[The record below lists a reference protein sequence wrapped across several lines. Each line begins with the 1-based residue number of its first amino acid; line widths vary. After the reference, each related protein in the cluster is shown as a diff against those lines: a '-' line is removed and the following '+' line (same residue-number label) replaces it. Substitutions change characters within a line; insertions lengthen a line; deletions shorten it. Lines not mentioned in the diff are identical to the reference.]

1 MTPALFDFPP
11 QAQVGRVL
19 PKSKIYQH
27 GRIGAALR
35 ERFVRQVEQITWQY
49 KLAPETI
56 NLPARAGIEE
66 IEIFDLALKSDALDE
81 DILRAIDRAIPLP
94 IFFLLH
100 HGQRTRMAAAYKRP
114 SAAEGGKW
122 VIDGYFAGDWL
133 PAAAARRPLPVALDL
148 NGLYEQLLRSLLPQ
162 PARPGESLP
171 EQLERLTRLRSRQN
185 DYGKLEIRLHR
196 EKQFN
201 RKVALNAQLRD
212 LQAEIDQLS
221 A

>member
-11 QAQVGRVL
+11 QSLVGRVL
-19 PKSKIYQH
+19 PKSKVYQH

-94 IFFLLH
+94 IFFLLR
-100 HGQRTRMAAAYKRP
+100 HGPRTRMAAAYKRP
-114 SAAEGGKW
+114 SAAEAGKW
-122 VIDGYFAGDWL
+122 VIDGYFAGEWL

-148 NGLYEQLLRSLLPQ
+148 HGLYEQLLRSLLPQ

-201 RKVALNAQLRD
+201 RKVALNAQLRE
-212 LQAEIDQLS
+212 LKAEIDRLS